1 MSILFSA
8 YEPQRHTHNHQHA
21 ARLGPVPF
29 TESIMRLGII
39 LLGLLLSLFAGSAL
53 AMEASESPSS
63 HPLPAGSVMPDLQ
76 LRGELAPEHLKHL
89 GFAGQEPHSLSNIRA
104 KTVILVAFSMYCP
117 HCQREAPVLNELN
130 ALIKSRGLAEDVKL
144 IGVGIGNSDFEVKVF
159 RDKYAVTFP
168 LFSDP
173 DFKVNKEIGEVG
185 TPFFY
190 VLDLDAQKKEIIVA
204 DTLLG
209 RMESAAA
216 FLDHALKASKAGR

>member
-1 MSILFSA
+1 MLTRFLVIAALLVF
-8 YEPQRHTHNHQHA
+8 HA
-21 ARLGPVPF
+21 A
-29 TESIMRLGII
+29 SAM
-39 LLGLLLSLFAGSAL
+39 AGAASDSA
-53 AMEASESPSS
+53 AS
-63 HPLPAGSVMPDLQ
+63 HPLPVGSAMPDLL
-76 LRGELAPEHLKHL
+76 LRGEPGQEHLGHL
-89 GFAGQEPHSLSNIRA
+89 GLSGPAPWHLSGIKA

-130 ALIKSRGLAEDVKL
+130 ALIAGRGLDKDVKL

-159 RDKYAVTFP
+159 KEKYAVVFP

-190 VLDLDAQKKEIIVA
+190 VLNMNPGTKEIRVV

-209 RMESAAA
+209 RMDSAGA
-216 FLDHALKASKAGR
+216 FLDRAMKASTAAR